1 MNRIHVSSTIPNIV
15 SQDPS
20 PTFGLGERRGEGLLK
35 NILILVHLRG
45 EIRKD
50 KK

>member
-20 PTFGLGERRGEGLLK
+20 PTFGLGRRGEGLVK

-45 EIRKD
+45 EI
-50 KK
+50 KKK

>member
-20 PTFGLGERRGEGLLK
+20 PTFGLGERRGEGLVK
-35 NILILVHLRG
+35 NIQILVDLRG
-45 EIRKD
+45 EINKR
-50 KK
+50 